1 MTQTKKFFQKAVSN
15 RLTLD
20 QLMVPQII
28 RSTPANSK
36 ERLQNVEKALLESS
50 SECAAIRS
58 EMRAWRFNAV
68 IAVGLVICGISS
80 FCKPIRWRLVYI
92 SGTSPYSYIRPYSTI
107 LLGHIYPFLNLLN
120 LCRQDTIMF
129 RLIPLIIITYGHQ
142 NFFASLIF
150 LLRFCLTDYPVG
162 YRWAGLMSVLWWT

>member
-20 QLMVPQII
+20 PLKVTQII
-28 RSTPANSK
+28 QSTANSK
-36 ERLQNVEKALLESS
+36 EWLQNVEKALLESS
-50 SECAAIRS
+50 SECATIRS
-58 EMRAWRFNAV
+58 EMRALQWQFNAV

-129 RLIPLIIITYGHQ
+129 RLILLSSSSLSHTVIKTFLPLW
-142 NFFASLIF
+142 S
-150 LLRFCLTDYPVG
+150 FCLGFV
-162 YRWAGLMSVLWWT
+162 